1 MSQDERASGTK
12 SDSGTDEPRRNSVL
26 EYLVAGAGLLLV
38 GAAVGFML
46 WAAFTGGDAPP
57 VVHLRVLDVT
67 TTGSGYR
74 VRIEA
79 RNTGDEA
86 AAELGVEG
94 TAVVRGVLETRGTTF
109 DFLPPDSV
117 REGGLFFS
125 GDPRSSLTLRVLGYR
140 EP

>member
-1 MSQDERASGTK
+1 MNGRDLQNQEL
-12 SDSGTDEPRRNSVL
+12 RNSPL
-26 EYLVAGAGLLLV
+26 EWAVAGLGLVLV
-38 GAAVGFML
+38 VGAVGFTL
-46 WAAFTGGDAPP
+46 FETTASDAPP
-57 VVHLRVLDVT
+57 DVQLHILDVT
-67 TTGSGYR
+67 ASSGGYL

-79 RNTGDEA
+79 RNAGSEA

-94 TAVVRGVLETRGTTF
+94 SAQIGGTVETSDTTF

-125 GDPRSSLTLRVLGYR
+125 GDPRGSLTLRVLGYR

>member
-1 MSQDERASGTK
+1 MSQVDPSESGAQ
-12 SDSGTDEPRRNSVL
+12 RNSVL
-26 EYLVAGAGLLLV
+26 EYLVAGVGVVLV
-38 GAAVGFML
+38 GAAVGFMVFKAL
-46 WAAFTGGDAPP
+46 TDSGAPP
-57 VVHLRVLDVT
+57 LVQLRVLEVT
-67 TTGSGYR
+67 ASSGGYL

-94 TAVVRGVLETRGTTF
+94 TAQLGGTPQTSSATF

-125 GDPRSSLTLRVLGYR
+125 GDPRGSLTLRVLGYR

>member
-1 MSQDERASGTK
+1 MSQPDNGADESQ
-12 SDSGTDEPRRNSVL
+12 RNSVL
-26 EYLVAGAGLLLV
+26 EYLVAVVGVVLV
-38 GAAVGFML
+38 GAAVGFMVFKAL
-46 WAAFTGGDAPP
+46 TDSSAPP
-57 VVHLRVLDVT
+57 LVQLRILEVT
-67 TTGSGYR
+67 ASSSGYL

-94 TAVVRGVLETRGTTF
+94 TAQLGGTAQTSSATF

-125 GDPRSSLTLRVLGYR
+125 GDPRGTLTLRVLGYR

>member
-1 MSQDERASGTK
+1 MSEQSADQNQK
-12 SDSGTDEPRRNSVL
+12 DVRNSPL
-26 EYLVAGAGLLLV
+26 EWTVAGLGLVLVV
-38 GAAVGFML
+38 GAAGFML
-46 WAAFTGGDAPP
+46 LKTTDSDAPP
-57 VVHLRVLDVT
+57 DVQLHVLDVT
-67 TTGSGYR
+67 ASSGGYL

-79 RNTGDEA
+79 RNTGGEA

-94 TAVVRGVLETRGTTF
+94 SAQIGGTVETSDTTF

-125 GDPRSSLTLRVLGYR
+125 GDPRSSLTLRALGYR